1 MSMAKT
7 EDVQQ
12 YVTFKLG
19 DECFAVEVS
28 RAREILDFRE
38 VTRVPQTPKFML
50 GVLNLRGSVVPV
62 IDMRLKLGMPAT
74 EKTVNTCIIVM
85 EIQVDG
91 DVLVVGALADSVQEV
106 SEFDPEQIE
115 PPPRIGSRLKTEY
128 IRGMSNVDGQF
139 IIILDIDRVF
149 SAEELTLV
157 ASAGEEAEAS

>member
-1 MSMAKT
+1 MSVT
-7 EDVQQ
+7 TTTSVHQ

-19 DECFAVEVS
+19 EECFAVEVS

-91 DVLVVGALADSVQEV
+91 EVLVVGALADSVQEV
-106 SEFDPEQIE
+106 SEFDSEQIE

-128 IRGMSNVDGQF
+128 IRGMSNVNDQF

-157 ASAGEEAEAS
+157 ASAGEEAAAN